1 MSGSGPTGGAEA
13 DPGTVASPA
22 ESSGA
27 SRLAIGSIAGT
38 FVDPVAEQ
46 AYLEHSFPAR
56 RKSAIAAV
64 TLGGAIC
71 AGFAVADLFAKTG
84 SPALPWLLAL
94 RALMGIVAVLA
105 ILALRRARPSNLQY
119 HFLAQGCFLFVWML
133 VIRRLYN
140 DPEPWG
146 LFDFVTVVLAFGLGL
161 SATFRVTALFSTL
174 AVIAYGIKTWLD
186 PLNDQMPGTR
196 PLVIAFT
203 LMTAIMITAF
213 ANRMNR
219 AARTQYASEIL
230 ERENAELLAHQRS
243 IAETARIA
251 AETAARAESEFLATM
266 SHEIRTPLNGMIGM
280 LQLLDGTPLNPLQRD
295 HVDTLHASADTLLAI
310 VNDIL
315 DYSRAEAGSIPLD
328 SGVFDPIELVHRVV
342 ALFASQA
349 QNKRLVLE
357 VALTGLP
364 EAMIGDA
371 RRLRQI
377 LLNLVGNAV
386 KFTERGS
393 VIVSLARKPGTSWYR
408 FAVTD
413 TGIGITQE
421 AQGRLFRKFS
431 QADSSVTRR
440 FGGTGLGLAICRR
453 FVEAMGG
460 MIGVESTQ
468 GQGACFW
475 FEIELEAAARPA
487 AAPVD
492 AASAEAACPPQR
504 ILLVEDVVLNQK
516 VAAGLLQARGHRVT
530 IAGDGNEALARLAEE
545 EFDLVFM
552 DLHMPRLDGLAAT
565 RQLRQ
570 GEGRQRA
577 IPVIGLTASVLDVDR
592 ERCLEAGMD
601 DVITKPF
608 NIVSLDRAIRGIV
621 ARRGVA

>member
-1 MSGSGPTGGAEA
+1 MIPAVSGA
-13 DPGTVASPA
+13 
-22 ESSGA
+22 A
-27 SRLAIGSIAGT
+27 SRLAIGSVSAVFT
-38 FVDPVAEQ
+38 DPAVEQ
-46 AYLEHSFPAR
+46 AYREQSFPAR

-71 AGFAVADLFAKTG
+71 AGFALADLFAKSG

-94 RALMGIVAVLA
+94 RALMGIVAVLV
-105 ILALRRARPSNLQY
+105 ILGLRRARPSNLQH

-161 SATFRVTALFSTL
+161 PATFRVTALFSTL

-196 PLVIAFT
+196 PLVFAFT
-203 LMTAIMITAF
+203 IMTAIMITAF

-219 AARTQYASEIL
+219 AARTQHASEIL
-230 ERENAELLAHQRS
+230 ERENAALLARQRS

-280 LQLLDGTPLNPLQRD
+280 LQLLDGTPLNLLQRD

-315 DYSRAEAGSIPLD
+315 DYSRAEAGEIRLD
-328 SGVFDPIELVHRVV
+328 SGVFDPVELVRRIT

-349 QNKRLVLE
+349 QNKKLVLE
-357 VALTGLP
+357 VALSDLP
-364 EAMIGDA
+364 AAMVGDA

-377 LLNLVGNAV
+377 LLNLVGNAI
-386 KFTERGS
+386 KFTEHGA
-393 VIVSLARKPGTSWYR
+393 VTVSLARKPDTSWYR

-421 AQGRLFRKFS
+421 AQSRLFRKFS

-440 FGGTGLGLAICRR
+440 FGGTGLGLAICKR

-460 MIGVESTQ
+460 IIGVDSTP
-468 GQGACFW
+468 GRGACFW
-475 FEIELEAAARPA
+475 FEVELAEAARPA
-487 AAPVD
+487 PTAAEAAP
-492 AASAEAACPPQR
+492 SEAACPPQR

-516 VAAGLLQARGHRVT
+516 VAAGLLQARGHRVS
-530 IAGDGNEALARLAEE
+530 IANDGNEALALLAEQ

-570 GEGRQRA
+570 RDGGQSA

-592 ERCLEAGMD
+592 ARCLEAGMD

-608 NIVSLDRAIRGIV
+608 NILSLDRAIRGIV
-621 ARRGVA
+621 ARRGTV